1 MCVTLKHIELL
12 AKGDWIDEPNNLL
25 ITGGAG
31 AGKTHVACALCVT
44 TLHQM
49 RTVKYIRANYLLQ
62 ESAHAHSEDNYYEY
76 SNKMA
81 GYDLLVIDDF
91 GLMDLNLDKCRDLF
105 EIIEA
110 RDYRKSTVIKMC
122 IRDSINVH
130 KYGAH
135 IFHTNDKKVWKYITQ
150 FAEFNRFTNSPV
162 ANYKGELYSL
172 PFNMYT
178 FNKMWGV
185 VTPEEAV
192 AKIEEQRSEITG
204 EPKNLEEQAISLVG
218 RDIYEK
224 LIKGYTE
231 KQWGRECKELPA
243 FIIKRLP
250 VRLTFDNNYFNALYQ
265 GIPVGGYTKMIE
277 RLLEDIEVRLDTDYL
292 EQKAE
297 LDALADK
304 VVYTGPIDA
313 YFDYKLGTL
322 EYRSVRFENE
332 LLDKPN
338 FQGNAAVNYTDR
350 ETPWTRIIE
359 HKWFEFGKDENG
371 NDLPKTI
378 ISREYSSEW
387 KPGDE
392 PYYPVN
398 DEKNGALY
406 SAYRKLADAEEKVI
420 FGGRLGEYK
429 YYDMDQVIAA
439 VLEKCENVFGL

>member
-1 MCVTLKHIELL
+1 MY
-12 AKGDWIDEPNNLL
+12 DYL
-25 ITGGAG
+25 IVGSGLFGATFARQAAD
-31 AGKTHVACALCVT
+31 AGKKV
-44 TLHQM
+44 
-49 RTVKYIRANYLLQ
+49 
-62 ESAHAHSEDNYYEY
+62 
-76 SNKMA
+76 
-81 GYDLLVIDDF
+81 LVIDRRPNIAGNVYTEDVE
-91 GLMDLNLDKCRDLF
+91 G
-105 EIIEA
+105 IH
-110 RDYRKSTVIKMC
+110 
-122 IRDSINVH
+122 VH

-135 IFHTNDKKVWKYITQ
+135 IFHTNDKSVWTYVNR
-150 FAEFNRFTNSPV
+150 FAEFNRFTNAPV

-178 FNKMWGV
+178 FNRMWGV
-185 VTPEEAV
+185 VTPEEAQ
-192 AKIEEQRSEITG
+192 AKIDEQRREIAG

-231 KQWGRECKELPA
+231 KQWGRDCRDLPA

-265 GIPVGGYTKMIE
+265 GIPIGGYTKLVE
-277 RLLEDIEVRLDTDYL
+277 NLLRGIEVRLNCDYL
-292 EQKAE
+292 ENRDS
-297 LDALADK
+297 LGALAEK

-313 YFDYKLGTL
+313 YYGYRLGTL
-322 EYRSVRFENE
+322 EYRSVRFETE
-332 LLDKPN
+332 LLDMPN

-359 HKWFEFGKDENG
+359 HKWFEFGKDEEG
-371 NDLPKTI
+371 NDLPKTV

-406 SAYRKLADAEEKVI
+406 AEYKKLAGAEEKII
-420 FGGRLGEYK
+420 FGGRLGEYR
-429 YYDMDQVIAA
+429 YYDMDQVIGAA
-439 VLEKCENVFGL
+439 LDKVQTLS

>member
-1 MCVTLKHIELL
+1 MYDYLVVGSGLFGSVFARQAT
-12 AKGDWIDEPNNLL
+12 D
-25 ITGGAG
+25 
-31 AGKTHVACALCVT
+31 AGKKV
-44 TLHQM
+44 
-49 RTVKYIRANYLLQ
+49 
-62 ESAHAHSEDNYYEY
+62 
-76 SNKMA
+76 
-81 GYDLLVIDDF
+81 LVIDKRPNIA
-91 GLMDLNLDKCRDLF
+91 GNVYTEKV
-105 EIIEA
+105 EG
-110 RDYRKSTVIKMC
+110 
-122 IRDSINVH
+122 INFH

-135 IFHTNDKKVWKYITQ
+135 IFHTNNTQVWEYVNR
-150 FAEFNRFTNSPV
+150 FATFNRFTNSPV
-162 ANYKGELYSL
+162 ANYKGELYSM

-185 VTPEEAV
+185 VTPEEAA
-192 AKIEEQRSEITG
+192 AKIEEQKKEITG
-204 EPKNLEEQAISLVG
+204 EPQNLEEQAISLVG

-224 LIKGYTE
+224 LVKGYTE
-231 KQWGRECKELPA
+231 KQWGRDCKDLPA

-265 GIPVGGYTKMIE
+265 GIPIGGYTKLVE
-277 RLLEDIEVRLDTDYL
+277 NLLEGIEVRLNEDYL
-292 EQKAE
+292 VDKEKWNN
-297 LDALADK
+297 LAGK
-304 VVYTGPIDA
+304 IVYTGAIDA
-313 YFDYKLGTL
+313 YFDYSLGNL

-332 LLDKPN
+332 ILDMPN

-398 DEKNGALY
+398 DERNGELY
-406 SAYRKLADAEEKVI
+406 KKYKGLADKEEKVI

-429 YYDMDQVIAA
+429 YYDMDAVIASA
-439 VLEKCENVFGL
+439 LECAKKQLT

>member
-1 MCVTLKHIELL
+1 MKYDYLVVGSGLY
-12 AKGDWIDEPNNLL
+12 
-25 ITGGAG
+25 GAIF
-31 AGKTHVACALCVT
+31 AHEANKRGKKV
-44 TLHQM
+44 
-49 RTVKYIRANYLLQ
+49 
-62 ESAHAHSEDNYYEY
+62 
-76 SNKMA
+76 
-81 GYDLLVIDDF
+81 LVIDKRPNIA
-91 GLMDLNLDKCRDLF
+91 GNIYT
-105 EIIEA
+105 EE
-110 RDYRKSTVIKMC
+110 VEG
-122 IRDSINVH
+122 INVH

-135 IFHTNDKKVWKYITQ
+135 IFHTNNKEVWQYITQ

-185 VTPEEAV
+185 VTPEEAA
-192 AKIEEQRSEITG
+192 AKIEEQRQKIKG

-231 KQWGRECKELPA
+231 KQWGRPCTELPS

-265 GIPVGGYTKMIE
+265 GIPMGGYTKMVE
-277 RLLEDIEVRLDTDYL
+277 NMLEGIEVRLNTDYL
-292 EQKAE
+292 ENKEE
-297 LDALADK
+297 LDSLADK

-313 YFDYKLGTL
+313 YFNYKLGTL
-322 EYRSVRFENE
+322 EYRSVRFETE
-332 LLDKPN
+332 VLDKPN
-338 FQGNAAVNYTDR
+338 FQGNAAVNYTDA

-359 HKWFEFGKDENG
+359 HKWFEFGTQ
-371 NDLPKTI
+371 PKTV

-387 KPGDE
+387 KLGDE

-406 SAYRKLADAEEKVI
+406 AEYKKLGEAETKVI

-429 YYDMDQVIAA
+429 YYDMDAVIAA
-439 VLEKCENVFGL
+439 ALAKVKEVFE